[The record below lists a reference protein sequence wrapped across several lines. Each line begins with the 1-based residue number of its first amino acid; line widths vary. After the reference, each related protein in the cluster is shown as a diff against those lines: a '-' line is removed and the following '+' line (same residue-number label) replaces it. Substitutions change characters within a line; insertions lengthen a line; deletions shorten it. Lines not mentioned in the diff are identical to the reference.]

1 MTAPSRSL
9 RERLP
14 LRPGTASGVL
24 AAAVTLACAEFVRSG
39 LYAGYLIPVIDSPQ
53 HMYQLPAAVGG
64 FAWTTHLVTDTLMR
78 GPAGLML
85 QRYGPRRVVLG
96 GALLC
101 LLALSLLFFV
111 KSAWMLLLV
120 AALHAVGFSPMWP
133 ATMNLTADAAKAG
146 YEGRVLTTV
155 STAVMP
161 LSGLGLIVY
170 GAVGRTTDLLPV
182 LMTLGV
188 MGAGTLLSLL
198 LPLRRT
204 LTPVAVPEEGRPR
217 LNPSVLP
224 ALLPLL
230 PAALMQ
236 TLTQSLIG
244 AWLIRIAPSF
254 GLEYW
259 QLIAL
264 LVVGGGVAFASM
276 PLTGRVADQGRAR
289 LTVTIG
295 YALVGLGMLGFTL
308 LPPLW
313 LLFVLAGVIGLGY
326 AFLTPGWA
334 ALVAQTLPEAQR
346 PAAWGM
352 IMTVES
358 AGTAAGPSLGGLAL
372 QLAGVRGPFALSGLM
387 ALVTALGYVI
397 FQSHF
402 QGAKMPASAEANH
415 ERHGA

>member
-9 RERLP
+9 RDRLP

-39 LYAGYLIPVIDSPQ
+39 LYAGYLIPVIDSPE
-53 HMYQLPAAVGG
+53 HMYHLPAAVGG

-78 GPAGLML
+78 GPAGLLL
-85 QRYGPRRVVLG
+85 QRYGPRRVVLA

-101 LLALSLLFFV
+101 LLALGLLFV
-111 KSAWMLLLV
+111 AKSAWLLLLV

-170 GAVGRTTDLLPV
+170 GAVGRNADLLPV
-182 LMTLGV
+182 LMTLAV
-188 MGAGTLLSLL
+188 MGLGTLLSLL

-204 LTPVAVPEEGRPR
+204 LAAPAPEEGKPR

-289 LTVTIG
+289 LTVTVG

-313 LLFVLAGVIGLGY
+313 LLYVLAGVIGLGY

-387 ALVTALGYVI
+387 ALVTALGYVV
-397 FQSHF
+397 FQAHF
-402 QGAKMPASAEANH
+402 QGARGQAAAEATT
-415 ERHGA
+415 ERPGA